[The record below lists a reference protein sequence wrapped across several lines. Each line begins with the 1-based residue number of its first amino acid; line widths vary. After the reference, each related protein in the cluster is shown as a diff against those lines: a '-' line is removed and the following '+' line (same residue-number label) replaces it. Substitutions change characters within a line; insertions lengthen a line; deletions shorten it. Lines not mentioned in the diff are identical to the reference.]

1 MKHVRRT
8 DAKGWFY
15 VWSMKRCLP
24 KNQWRSRL
32 DTKEEKRGPTKR
44 SAAREYLPIFGG
56 SSRFWSLGFLKVH
69 RGAITLWWS
78 PLLRAPYVKSLLLC
92 SELSKQQNLTKQANC
107 STAIPQERRWHR
119 SGCGTSRVAKV
130 IQAAPALRDC
140 LATAKRLSHIELG
153 PQGNALCHLQYVLLH
168 LQYVYIGN
176 PPSSELESATQRSR
190 VEVTCVA
197 CKAPAK

>member
-1 MKHVRRT
+1 MVEPSIK
-8 DAKGWFY
+8 
-15 VWSMKRCLP
+15 
-24 KNQWRSRL
+24 
-32 DTKEEKRGPTKR
+32 
-44 SAAREYLPIFGG
+44 
-56 SSRFWSLGFLKVH
+56 
-69 RGAITLWWS
+69 
-78 PLLRAPYVKSLLLC
+78 LLLC
-92 SELSKQQNLTKQANC
+92 SELSKQQNLSKQANC

-168 LQYVYIGN
+168 LQYVYLGN